1 MAEQI
6 RIWENNEREKMRLE
20 REGSLE
26 WNQAIASSVMRY
38 LNVRYLEIECSEVR
52 DDQVPL
58 LYFVPL
64 TSTL

>member
-1 MAEQI
+1 
-6 RIWENNEREKMRLE
+6 
-20 REGSLE
+20 
-26 WNQAIASSVMRY
+26 MRY
-38 LNVRYLEIECSEVR
+38 LNVRYLEVEYSEVR